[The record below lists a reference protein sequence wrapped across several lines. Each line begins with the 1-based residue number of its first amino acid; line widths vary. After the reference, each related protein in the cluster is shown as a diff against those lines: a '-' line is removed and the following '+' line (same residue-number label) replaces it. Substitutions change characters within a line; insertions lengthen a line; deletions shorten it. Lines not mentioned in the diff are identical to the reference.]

1 MLVDLVP
8 AEAKRDEHDQRDEH
22 GYRRGQRP
30 PHAAPRPA
38 APAAADV
45 LPLAEPGDQPVPGR
59 RVSPL
64 ARLVCPVFPRSP
76 VCRPRLRSRGLDVVP
91 APPAP
96 GCRTGIPGAGV
107 RPGPLLI
114 HAAVARTSGHA
125 LRPAGLRRWLPP
137 ERAAVRAAV
146 RISRAVVVLPAIPGR
161 LAVAILTP
169 SAVISGG
176 VAAARAVG
184 IRPGAVVRRAIALP
198 GGVAVPRRVPAGRLR
213 AGSPVAGIRLGQGV
227 TTRER
232 VAAGELIAPR
242 ERASFG
248 DRVTPG

>member
-8 AEAKRDEHDQRDEH
+8 AEAQGDEHDQRDEH

-30 PHAAPRPA
+30 PHAAPGPP
-38 APAAADV
+38 APAPVEV
-45 LPLAEPGDQPVPGR
+45 LPLAEPGDQTAPAGR
-59 RVSPL
+59 VLPL
-64 ARLVCPVFPRSP
+64 ARLVRVAFPHSP
-76 VCRPRLRSRGLDVVP
+76 ACRARPRLRSRGMGVVP

-107 RPGPLLI
+107 WPGPLLI

-198 GGVAVPRRVPAGRLR
+198 GGVAVPGRVR

-232 VAAGELIAPR
+232 VAAGERIAPR

-248 DRVTPG
+248 ERVTPG